1 MQGSMARDEWAG
13 PHPPK
18 GVQPT
23 RPVAV
28 TQGDAVVTLSR
39 IDDEL
44 SGSNGRAQMAQAFL
58 LK

>member
-1 MQGSMARDEWAG
+1 MARDEWAG

-23 RPVAV
+23 RPATVAQV
-28 TQGDAVVTLSR
+28 DAILAPSR
-39 IDDEL
+39 MDIEL
-44 SGSNGRAQMAQAFL
+44 PGSNGRAQMAQAFL

>member
-23 RPVAV
+23 RPVPVAQV
-28 TQGDAVVTLSR
+28 DAILALSHM
-39 IDDEL
+39 DLEL
-44 SGSNGRAQMAQAFL
+44 SGVISN
-58 LK
+58 